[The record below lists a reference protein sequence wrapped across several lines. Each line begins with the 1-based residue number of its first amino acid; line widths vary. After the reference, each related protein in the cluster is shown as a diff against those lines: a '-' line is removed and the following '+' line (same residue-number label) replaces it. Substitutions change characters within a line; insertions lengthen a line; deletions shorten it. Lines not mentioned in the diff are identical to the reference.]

1 MGVSPIDAE
10 AITGF
15 SLVAD
20 NSNTFSTSSQVDGR
34 IFASNYLDPTPTDMT
49 SAISAMETA
58 YTDAASRS
66 ASDASNVNLG
76 AGLIGG
82 LTLTPGT
89 YKWSVD
95 INFATDIYLKGGPCD
110 VFILETSGDVIVG
123 SGARVTMLD
132 GARAKNV
139 YWQVAGRVDVG
150 TTAHMEG
157 TILCAT
163 GVTFKTGSS
172 LTGRILAQTN
182 AVLQA
187 TTITGI

>member
-1 MGVSPIDAE
+1 
-10 AITGF
+10 
-15 SLVAD
+15 
-20 NSNTFSTSSQVDGR
+20 
-34 IFASNYLDPTPTDMT
+34 MT

-110 VFILETSGDVIVG
+110 VFILEVHFRTMCIVALLLLL
-123 SGARVTMLD
+123 SALVLLLLHLSLLSATALSS
-132 GARAKNV
+132 
-139 YWQVAGRVDVG
+139 YFCY
-150 TTAHMEG
+150 TT
-157 TILCAT
+157 
-163 GVTFKTGSS
+163 
-172 LTGRILAQTN
+172 LTLF
-182 AVLQA
+182 LHF
-187 TTITGI
+187 